1 MELEA
6 HHQDKKDAILTKR
19 LHGNSGKT
27 QGLLAMRKDFKT
39 HKVVL
44 DGYFKYFG
52 KSVLEEDRQGQEKR
66 RQTEY
71 ATMVKLFYH
80 LATDFYEFGWCK
92 SLHFCRFSHEEDF
105 LQAIA
110 RHEHY
115 LAYRIGIKE
124 GMSVLDAGCGL
135 GGPAR
140 EIAKFT
146 NAHITG
152 LNNSD
157 YQIEKARRY
166 TSQAGLE
173 DKVSYRKGSFVEMDF
188 PDGTFDAVY
197 AIEATLHAPTLEQ
210 VYSEVYR
217 VLKPGAVFGVY
228 EWLLTEKY
236 DEGNTDH
243 RQLALGIQQGNG
255 IAKLFTVSQGL
266 AAMKSAGFEILH
278 HEDLAHRPCTA
289 PWYYP
294 LDITLWNARR
304 YGDLASYALMSK
316 WGRIATHYFTM
327 GLEAVRIVPKG
338 TTEVG
343 NSLDLA
349 GDSLVD
355 AGKLDIF
362 TPMYLM
368 LGRKPDV

>member
-1 MELEA
+1 MTA
-6 HHQDKKDAILTKR
+6 P
-19 LHGNSGKT
+19 S
-27 QGLLAMRKDFKT
+27 
-39 HKVVL
+39 
-44 DGYFKYFG
+44 
-52 KSVLEEDRQGQEKR
+52 
-66 RQTEY
+66 
-71 ATMVKLFYH
+71 FYH

-166 TSQAGLE
+166 TSQAGLQ

-236 DEGNTDH
+236 DEGNTNH

-294 LDITLWNARR
+294 LD
-304 YGDLASYALMSK
+304 
-316 WGRIATHYFTM
+316 M
-327 GLEAVRIVPKG
+327 GIWP
-338 TTEVG
+338 
-343 NSLDLA
+343 
-349 GDSLVD
+349 
-355 AGKLDIF
+355 
-362 TPMYLM
+362 LM
-368 LGRKPDV
+368 L

>member
-1 MELEA
+1 MTA
-6 HHQDKKDAILTKR
+6 P
-19 LHGNSGKT
+19 S
-27 QGLLAMRKDFKT
+27 
-39 HKVVL
+39 
-44 DGYFKYFG
+44 
-52 KSVLEEDRQGQEKR
+52 
-66 RQTEY
+66 
-71 ATMVKLFYH
+71 FYH

-166 TSQAGLE
+166 TSQAGLQ

-236 DEGNTDH
+236 DEGNTNH

-316 WGRIATHYFTM
+316 WGRIASQYLTM
-327 GLEAVRIVPKG
+327 GLEAVRIFPKG
-338 TTEVG
+338 TTAVG